1 MTHTMMSKFKRILE
15 DVGSVFTME
24 IKRIF
29 TDSGVILIFF
39 VAGLLYPVLYN
50 VIYYRENIL
59 NVPVAVVDDANCE
72 ASRRFI
78 YKANATPEV
87 NVVYHCTNM
96 IEAKKLMEQRKVNG
110 IFYFPNDYGE
120 RLAHNEQAFLD
131 VYCDMSS
138 FLFYKSV
145 FMGTNFTMLDEMKNI
160 QIQRYAEQGIT
171 GEAAEQLVET
181 IPYDDVKL
189 FCPGG
194 GFTSFLIPALLI
206 LVIHQTMFFG
216 IGMLSGTARE
226 ENNELYYLPVRLR
239 KNSVYRIIIGRAL
252 AYFVIYTFLISV
264 DLVLVPRMFG
274 IPHIGRMG
282 DLYLFFLPF
291 LLATIF
297 FCMTASVFVRNRE
310 TGIVTMVFFSVILLF
325 LSGFAWPESNMPAFW
340 KYFSYIFPSTHGIQG
355 YIRINSMGA
364 NLNSVR
370 FEYNFLWILAGF
382 YFLTATFSLR
392 YVNYRNRKLAYRR
405 MVSSRINRG
414 RIAVRKA
421 YLERKEKRNF
431 IN

>member
-1 MTHTMMSKFKRILE
+1 MGVMIRSGTEPEGRRAKAPAFHRPEIDCLRAVAIIPVVLFHANIGFSGGYIGVDVFFVISGFLISNVILE
-15 DVGSVFTME
+15 ELRNGTFSFLNFWE
-24 IKRIF
+24 RRARRIAPASILVVLAILAAGYF
-29 TDSGVILIFF
+29 ILLPFDYRSLGKAATFQSAFISNIFRYLDSGYFDG
-39 VAGLLYPVLYN
+39 ASAEKPLLHMWSL
-50 VIYYRENIL
+50 
-59 NVPVAVVDDANCE
+59 AVE
-72 ASRRFI
+72 
-78 YKANATPEV
+78 
-87 NVVYHCTNM
+87 
-96 IEAKKLMEQRKVNG
+96 EQ
-110 IFYFPNDYGE
+110 FY
-120 RLAHNEQAFLD
+120 
-131 VYCDMSS
+131 
-138 FLFYKSV
+138 
-145 FMGTNFTMLDEMKNI
+145 
-160 QIQRYAEQGIT
+160 
-171 GEAAEQLVET
+171 
-181 IPYDDVKL
+181 
-189 FCPGG
+189 
-194 GFTSFLIPALLI
+194 FLIPALLI

-274 IPHIGRMG
+274 IPHIGKMG

-297 FCMTASVFVRNRE
+297 FCMTVSVFVRNRE

-364 NLNSVR
+364 DLNSVR
-370 FEYNFLWILAGF
+370 FEYNFLWILAGL

-405 MVSSRINRG
+405 MVSFRISRG